1 MPLFW
6 FRPRQ
11 HIQTPGGERG
21 CSMGPVCS
29 GVEIS
34 PPIHFSPMSLTR
46 VHLHLLLSPVG
57 AGLLAKHD
65 HCESKGLWY
74 L

>member
-1 MPLFW
+1 
-6 FRPRQ
+6 
-11 HIQTPGGERG
+11 
-21 CSMGPVCS
+21 MGPVCS
-29 GVEIS
+29 GMEIS